1 MITRLTEDDLTLL
14 TTALGELRQ
23 QGEAAALEAGD
34 LCGRLDGYRSALTLS
49 RTGAGQEEWFDD
61 FSAPPPA
68 ADLVSALAAEAV
80 GPENA
85 TLRAAL
91 RHYGLL
97 RALGPG
103 WIAVLQELPEV
114 RRAIPDG
121 VWQQMRMFL
130 DERKG

>member
-1 MITRLTEDDLTLL
+1 MIARLTEADLTLHS
-14 TTALGELRQ
+14 TALGELMQ
-23 QGEAAALEAGD
+23 QGGASADEAATLLA
-34 LCGRLDGYRSALTLS
+34 RLSSLSSALTLS
-49 RTGAGQEEWFDD
+49 RTGSGQEEWFDD

-68 ADLVSALAAEAV
+68 AELVSELAAEAI

-85 TLRAAL
+85 ILRGAL
-91 RHYGLL
+91 RHYGVL

-103 WIAVLQELPEV
+103 WIAELQELPEV
-114 RRAIPDG
+114 WRAIPDS

>member
-1 MITRLTEDDLTLL
+1 MITRLTEADLTLL
-14 TTALGELRQ
+14 STALGELMQ
-23 QGEAAALEAGD
+23 QGGASAGEAATLLARLGALS
-34 LCGRLDGYRSALTLS
+34 SALTLS

-68 ADLVSALAAEAV
+68 AELVSDLAAEAV

-114 RRAIPDG
+114 RRGIPES

>member
-1 MITRLTEDDLTLL
+1 MITRLTDADLTLL
-14 TTALGELRQ
+14 STALGELMQ
-23 QGEAAALEAGD
+23 QGGAAAGEAATLLARLGALS
-34 LCGRLDGYRSALTLS
+34 SALTLS
-49 RTGAGQEEWFDD
+49 RTGAGQEEWFAD

-68 ADLVSALAAEAV
+68 AELVSDLAAEAV
-80 GPENA
+80 GPANA

-91 RHYGLL
+91 RHYGVL

-103 WIAVLQELPEV
+103 WIAALEELPEV
-114 RRAIPDG
+114 RRALPDA

>member
-1 MITRLTEDDLTLL
+1 MITRLTEADLALL
-14 TTALGELRQ
+14 STALGELLQ
-23 QGEAAALEAGD
+23 QGGASAGEAATLLARLGAL
-34 LCGRLDGYRSALTLS
+34 RSALTLS

-68 ADLVSALAAEAV
+68 ADLVSDLAAEAV

-103 WIAVLQELPEV
+103 WIAVLQELPEA
-114 RRAIPDG
+114 RRALPDA

>member
-1 MITRLTEDDLTLL
+1 MITHLTDDDLTLL
-14 TTALGELRQ
+14 TAALGELQQ
-23 QGEAAALEAGD
+23 QGGASGPEVAQLLA
-34 LCGRLDGYRSALTLS
+34 RLVRYRSALTLS

-68 ADLVSALAAEAV
+68 AELVSDLAAAAI

-91 RHYGLL
+91 RHYGVL

-103 WIAVLQELPEV
+103 WIAALEELPEA
-114 RRAIPDG
+114 RRAIPAA